1 MDFAYLNAVVKS
13 STVPP
18 YDPWYSGGY
27 LNYYYFGQF
36 MVASLIRFTGI
47 VPSVAYNLAVPWLFA
62 LTAGGVFSIVY
73 GLAELT
79 LRAKRVPPWSRR
91 SPIYAGLLGVLFVL
105 VVGNI
110 DGLIQVFQG
119 AVRVFFQDA
128 AFGQFDFWRSSR
140 MMAPDSLGHEITEFP
155 FFTFLFAD
163 LHAHLIAIPVAITA
177 LAATSAAFL
186 RIGRNR
192 SKIET
197 LVGLTVIGILVG
209 SLRTI
214 NAWDFPTQLI
224 LTGIFLIGGQLL
236 NSRRVFL
243 EGLIIGVASTT
254 FVIVVGYVVYLPFH
268 ASFELFNNGVVK
280 SEFTT
285 ELWRYILIN
294 SIFVFLIISW
304 FVFMLRER
312 IYHAFTL
319 VANPPMPG
327 SGLRG
332 WTWQVLMIILLA
344 VVASLAVTGFAVVA
358 FALMIGASVFA
369 AGLVAHRS
377 GISGSRYSLVSVVFV
392 VMAMA
397 LAIGVDIFTV
407 KDDIGR
413 MNTVFKFYL
422 QAWVLLGIASAYF
435 LWVLADARK
444 LSLSGVRLGRGVWL
458 GLLTI
463 LVVGVMVYPI
473 LGTRDRSSTRFDMA
487 GLGLDGMAYMES
499 VTYQNDGTPLTLKYD
514 LEAIEWMQENVEGSP
529 VIIEG
534 LTDLYRWGNRVS
546 IYTGLPAVIGW
557 DWHQRQQ
564 RVKYASSVSERRD
577 EIDRFYDTPLRSSA
591 LKTLN
596 KYQVKYVYIGE
607 LERAKYHSVG
617 ISKFKNMAA
626 DGLVQVYPPN
636 GSDKETPVTIYKY
649 VPIAHV
655 SSGTTN

>member
-1 MDFAYLNAVVKS
+1 MA
-13 STVPP
+13 
-18 YDPWYSGGY
+18 
-27 LNYYYFGQF
+27 
-36 MVASLIRFTGI
+36 
-47 VPSVAYNLAVPWLFA
+47 
-62 LTAGGVFSIVY
+62 
-73 GLAELT
+73 
-79 LRAKRVPPWSRR
+79 
-91 SPIYAGLLGVLFVL
+91 
-105 VVGNI
+105 GNI

-119 AVRVFFQDA
+119 AARVFFQDA

-177 LAATSAAFL
+177 LGAAAAAFL

-224 LTGIFLIGGQLL
+224 LTGTFLIGGQLL

-294 SIFVFLIISW
+294 SVFVFLIISW
-304 FVFMLRER
+304 LVFVLRER
-312 IYHAFTL
+312 LYHAFTL

-327 SGLRG
+327 SGLTG
-332 WTWQVLMIILLA
+332 WTWQVLMIFILA
-344 VVASLAVTGFAVVA
+344 VVASLAATGFAVIA

-369 AGLVAHRS
+369 AGLVAYRS
-377 GISGSRYSLVSVVFV
+377 GISGSRYSLVAVGFV

-444 LSLSGVRLGRGVWL
+444 LSLSGVRPGRGIWM
-458 GLLTI
+458 GLLAI

-473 LGTRDRSSTRFDMA
+473 LGTRDRNSTRFDMS

-577 EIDRFYDTPLRSSA
+577 EVDSFYDTPLRSSA
-591 LKTLN
+591 LKILN

-607 LERAKYHSVG
+607 LERAKYGTAG
-617 ISKFKNMAA
+617 IAKFKSMVA
-626 DGLVQVYPPN
+626 DGLVQVYPEN
-636 GSDKETPVTIYKY
+636 GSDMETPVVIYKY
-649 VPIAHV
+649 VPIASV
-655 SSGTTN
+655 SSRNIN

>member
-1 MDFAYLNAVVKS
+1 
-13 STVPP
+13 
-18 YDPWYSGGY
+18 
-27 LNYYYFGQF
+27 
-36 MVASLIRFTGI
+36 
-47 VPSVAYNLAVPWLFA
+47 
-62 LTAGGVFSIVY
+62 
-73 GLAELT
+73 
-79 LRAKRVPPWSRR
+79 
-91 SPIYAGLLGVLFVL
+91 
-105 VVGNI
+105 
-110 DGLIQVFQG
+110 
-119 AVRVFFQDA
+119 
-128 AFGQFDFWRSSR
+128 

-177 LAATSAAFL
+177 LGAAAAAFL

-236 NSRRVFL
+236 NSRRVLL

-294 SIFVFLIISW
+294 SVFVFLIISW
-304 FVFMLRER
+304 LVFMLRER
-312 IYHAFTL
+312 LYHAFTL
-319 VANPPMPG
+319 VANAPMPG

-332 WTWQVLMIILLA
+332 WTWQVLMIFLLA
-344 VVASLAVTGFAVVA
+344 VVASLAVTGFAVIA

-377 GISGSRYSLVSVVFV
+377 GISGSRYSLVAVGFV

-444 LSLSGVRLGRGVWL
+444 LSLSGVRLGRGVWV
-458 GLLTI
+458 GLLSI
-463 LVVGVMVYPI
+463 LFVGVMVYPI
-473 LGTRDRSSTRFDMA
+473 LGTRDRNSTRFDMT

-577 EIDRFYDTPLRSSA
+577 EIDGFYDTPLRSSA
-591 LKTLN
+591 LKILN

-617 ISKFKNMAA
+617 ISKFKSMAA

-636 GSDKETPVTIYKY
+636 GSDKETPVVIYRY

>member
-1 MDFAYLNAVVKS
+1 M
-13 STVPP
+13 
-18 YDPWYSGGY
+18 
-27 LNYYYFGQF
+27 
-36 MVASLIRFTGI
+36 
-47 VPSVAYNLAVPWLFA
+47 
-62 LTAGGVFSIVY
+62 
-73 GLAELT
+73 
-79 LRAKRVPPWSRR
+79 
-91 SPIYAGLLGVLFVL
+91 
-105 VVGNI
+105 
-110 DGLIQVFQG
+110 
-119 AVRVFFQDA
+119 
-128 AFGQFDFWRSSR
+128 
-140 MMAPDSLGHEITEFP
+140 
-155 FFTFLFAD
+155 
-163 LHAHLIAIPVAITA
+163 
-177 LAATSAAFL
+177 
-186 RIGRNR
+186 
-192 SKIET
+192 
-197 LVGLTVIGILVG
+197 
-209 SLRTI
+209 
-214 NAWDFPTQLI
+214 
-224 LTGIFLIGGQLL
+224 
-236 NSRRVFL
+236 
-243 EGLIIGVASTT
+243 
-254 FVIVVGYVVYLPFH
+254 
-268 ASFELFNNGVVK
+268 
-280 SEFTT
+280 
-285 ELWRYILIN
+285 
-294 SIFVFLIISW
+294 
-304 FVFMLRER
+304 
-312 IYHAFTL
+312 
-319 VANPPMPG
+319 
-327 SGLRG
+327 
-332 WTWQVLMIILLA
+332 
-344 VVASLAVTGFAVVA
+344 VASLAVTGFAVIA

-377 GISGSRYSLVSVVFV
+377 GISGSRYSLVAVVFV
-392 VMAMA
+392 AMAMA

-444 LSLSGVRLGRGVWL
+444 LSLSGVRIGRGVWM

-473 LGTRDRSSTRFDMA
+473 LGTRDRNSTKFDTT

-607 LERAKYHSVG
+607 LERAKYGSAG
-617 ISKFKNMAA
+617 IAKFKNMAA
-626 DGLVQVYPPN
+626 DGLVRVYPVN
-636 GSDKETPVTIYKY
+636 GSDKETPVVIYKY

>member
-1 MDFAYLNAVVKS
+1 M
-13 STVPP
+13 
-18 YDPWYSGGY
+18 
-27 LNYYYFGQF
+27 
-36 MVASLIRFTGI
+36 
-47 VPSVAYNLAVPWLFA
+47 
-62 LTAGGVFSIVY
+62 
-73 GLAELT
+73 
-79 LRAKRVPPWSRR
+79 
-91 SPIYAGLLGVLFVL
+91 
-105 VVGNI
+105 
-110 DGLIQVFQG
+110 
-119 AVRVFFQDA
+119 
-128 AFGQFDFWRSSR
+128 
-140 MMAPDSLGHEITEFP
+140 
-155 FFTFLFAD
+155 
-163 LHAHLIAIPVAITA
+163 
-177 LAATSAAFL
+177 
-186 RIGRNR
+186 
-192 SKIET
+192 
-197 LVGLTVIGILVG
+197 
-209 SLRTI
+209 
-214 NAWDFPTQLI
+214 
-224 LTGIFLIGGQLL
+224 IF
-236 NSRRVFL
+236 
-243 EGLIIGVASTT
+243 
-254 FVIVVGYVVYLPFH
+254 
-268 ASFELFNNGVVK
+268 
-280 SEFTT
+280 
-285 ELWRYILIN
+285 
-294 SIFVFLIISW
+294 
-304 FVFMLRER
+304 
-312 IYHAFTL
+312 
-319 VANPPMPG
+319 
-327 SGLRG
+327 
-332 WTWQVLMIILLA
+332 LLA
-344 VVASLAVTGFAVVA
+344 VVASLAVTGFAVIA
-358 FALMIGASVFA
+358 FALMIGAYVFA

-377 GISGSRYSLVSVVFV
+377 GISGSRYSLVPVVFV

-473 LGTRDRSSTRFDMA
+473 LGTRDRNSTKFDTT

-607 LERAKYHSVG
+607 LERAKYGSAG
-617 ISKFKNMAA
+617 IAKFKNMAA
-626 DGLVQVYPPN
+626 DGLVQVYPAN
-636 GSDKETPVTIYKY
+636 GSDKETPVVIYKY